1 MKDYLGETI
10 ITNLSG
16 TPYVGYT
23 KSDWALKFVEMYGQI
38 DGEHHKAWV
47 LDQVARILN
56 DTTVIVSLAEW
67 VGGDREYRFNVSENT
82 SSKYR
87 EWVTDML
94 GDVVDEFEWEDETEI
109 CFEYSYDEGIAP

>member
-38 DGEHHKAWV
+38 DGTHHKAWV

-56 DTTVIVSLAEW
+56 DTPVIVSLAEW
-67 VGGDREYRFNVSENT
+67 ANGDREYRFNISKNT
-82 SSKYR
+82 SSKYQ
-87 EWVTDML
+87 EWVKDML
-94 GDVVDEFEWEDETEI
+94 GEITDEYEDDGETFYEY
-109 CFEYSYDEGIAP
+109 EYSYEEGVAP